1 MAEKT
6 TRRDFVKTS
15 VAAAGAAAIYHTNVH
30 ARVLG
35 ANDRINIGCIGL
47 GGRGSGVM
55 RRTIEIGK
63 TSRPAQVV
71 AVCDVYRR
79 RLNKAK
85 EFSQAEMATLDYN
98 EVISRKTIDAVI
110 IATPDHWH
118 APIAIEAMKAGKNVY

>member
-47 GGRGSGVM
+47 GGRGSGW
-55 RRTIEIGK
+55 R
-63 TSRPAQVV
+63 
-71 AVCDVYRR
+71 
-79 RLNKAK
+79 
-85 EFSQAEMATLDYN
+85 
-98 EVISRKTIDAVI
+98 
-110 IATPDHWH
+110 
-118 APIAIEAMKAGKNVY
+118 